1 MPADLV
7 ALLLDQWQV
16 SPQIR
21 AIVTDILT
29 PMRDQAI
36 AAALNIRDK
45 QLNVDDAEGVW
56 LDFLGVRLGVR
67 RPATTDPTMD
77 PRFGFDMSGVGF
89 DQEPFRG
96 DVANDA
102 VFAVDDNVYRRFLRG
117 RAITILSDGSI
128 TAFRMA
134 VQHIDPAA
142 TAVDNRNRTVT
153 ITTALTEV
161 MMLAESVHC
170 IPTSAGV
177 AIEIVTP

>member
-1 MPADLV
+1 MPADLA
-7 ALLLDQWQV
+7 ALLLDQWQE

-21 AIVTDILT
+21 AIVTEILT

-36 AAALNIRDK
+36 AAVLNIRDK
-45 QLNVDDAEGVW
+45 QLNVDEAEGVW
-56 LDFLGVRLGVR
+56 LEFLGVRLGVR
-67 RPATTDPTMD
+67 RPATTDSTMD

-89 DQEPFRG
+89 DLEPFRG
-96 DVANDA
+96 DEANDA
-102 VFAVDDNVYRRFLRG
+102 FFPLGDVAYRRFLRG
-117 RAITILSDGSI
+117 RAVTILSDGSI

-142 TAVDNRNRTVT
+142 TVVDNRNRTVT
-153 ITTALTEV
+153 VTTALTEI

-177 AIEIVTP
+177 AII